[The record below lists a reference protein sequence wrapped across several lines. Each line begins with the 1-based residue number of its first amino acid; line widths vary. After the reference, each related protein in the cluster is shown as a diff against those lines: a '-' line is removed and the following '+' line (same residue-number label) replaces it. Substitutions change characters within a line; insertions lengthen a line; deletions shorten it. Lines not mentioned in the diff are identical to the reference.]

1 MSHEPTDADELFN
14 RIQNSLL
21 LAEAEDFN
29 DDEELDNEDLPLPG
43 TIETKNV
50 EENPTEAV
58 TEDQIAP
65 EAVKPEAES
74 ESVAHELTEESTPK
88 KKVYQFTE
96 VNDGKKV
103 AKRRSSLSSQYQA
116 IQHIPIQPPL
126 LRGQDISAYKPSSNK
141 IDSLIKGIAKRNQ
154 VILDRMS
161 QNQKAIFQKF
171 LHINILSEEIMKKSD
186 ENIQLTTT
194 IQSANKMREFEVVE
208 LRIMKYKPHLSY
220 MTQR

>member
-1 MSHEPTDADELFN
+1 MSHEATDADELFN
-14 RIQNSLL
+14 RIQNSLMM
-21 LAEAEDFN
+21 AEAEDFN
-29 DDEELDNEDLPLPG
+29 DDDEEIGETDQLAPPQTKNIDENPIVVAPAEVQPVESLKEKTETESGSQEQTEEL
-43 TIETKNV
+43 
-50 EENPTEAV
+50 
-58 TEDQIAP
+58 
-65 EAVKPEAES
+65 
-74 ESVAHELTEESTPK
+74 TPK
-88 KKVYQFTE
+88 KKIYQFTE

-126 LRGQDISAYKPSSNK
+126 LRGQDISAYKPSSTK
-141 IDSLIKGIAKRNQ
+141 IDSLIKAIAKRNQ
-154 VILDRMS
+154 AILDKMS

-171 LHINILSEEIMKKSD
+171 LHINMLSEEIMKKSD
-186 ENIQLTTT
+186 ENLQMTTT